1 MKRRIISSWIIGIAI
16 VGLLVGG
23 GNNEEIEET
32 ETEELES
39 EKSRTEETSYAGG
52 QENDILCEAI
62 KNLDFSSKEY
72 PID

>member
-1 MKRRIISSWIIGIAI
+1 MDNRNRNSRTAGW
-16 VGLLVGG
+16 G

-62 KNLDFSSKEY
+62 KNLDFSSKECKRS
-72 PID
+72 IVSAFC